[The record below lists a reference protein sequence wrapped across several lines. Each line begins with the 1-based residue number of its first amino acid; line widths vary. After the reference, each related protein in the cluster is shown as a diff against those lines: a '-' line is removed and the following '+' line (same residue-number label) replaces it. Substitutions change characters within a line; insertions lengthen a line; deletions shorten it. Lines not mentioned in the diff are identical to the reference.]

1 MSEDESEASS
11 DSEGPGETLG
21 SDSAWST
28 ADDDEYESDF
38 VCDSPVR
45 PALRK
50 VQKRRMVIVLSDS
63 D

>member
-1 MSEDESEASS
+1 MSEDESKASS
-11 DSEGPGETLG
+11 DSKGSGETLG

-28 ADDDEYESDF
+28 DDDEYESDF

-63 D
+63 E

>member
-11 DSEGPGETLG
+11 DSEGSGETLG

-28 ADDDEYESDF
+28 DDDEYESDF

-63 D
+63 E